1 MKGRYIQ
8 LPQSVFGNFHGVV
21 VAAAFR
27 STVADKM
34 LWAGRDAIRGIQAR
48 ALIAADIRASDR
60 RAEKR
65 IFAGTF
71 GHSSPARISGDIHHW
86 RKRPADAACGSFT
99 SRNAG
104 CLVNMIRIPTVSQHQ
119 LYT

>member
-1 MKGRYIQ
+1 
-8 LPQSVFGNFHGVV
+8 
-21 VAAAFR
+21 
-27 STVADKM
+27 M

-65 IFAGTF
+65 IFAGTL

-86 RKRPADAACGSFT
+86 RKRPADAACGRFT
-99 SRNAG
+99 TINSG
-104 CLVNMIRIPTVSQHQ
+104 CWFNQSWIRTGRKPQGNRKFRSDAVK
-119 LYT
+119 YA